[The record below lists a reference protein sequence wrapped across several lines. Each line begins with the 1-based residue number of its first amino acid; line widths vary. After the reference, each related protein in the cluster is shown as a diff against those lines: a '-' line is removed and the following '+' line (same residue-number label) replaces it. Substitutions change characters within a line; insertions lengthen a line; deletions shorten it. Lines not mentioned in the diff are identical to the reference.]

1 MGNRDGRAARQGG
14 RQRGTFAATP
24 RRTRG
29 TLTGKKGRA
38 ASREKGR
45 AVALHSTEYSGT
57 ITTQPHRL
65 AAHPSGTP
73 QRRNEHDGIT
83 QGATKT
89 RGVIPFFLFFKG
101 GFMAGRKPLP
111 LARAKSEGAKVRL
124 TPGQYARLL
133 RLAAFR
139 ELTVS
144 ELIRS
149 LIDGATVGIA
159 LPEELHTQNRD
170 MSRA

>member
-1 MGNRDGRAARQGG
+1 
-14 RQRGTFAATP
+14 
-24 RRTRG
+24 
-29 TLTGKKGRA
+29 
-38 ASREKGR
+38 
-45 AVALHSTEYSGT
+45 
-57 ITTQPHRL
+57 
-65 AAHPSGTP
+65 
-73 QRRNEHDGIT
+73 
-83 QGATKT
+83 
-89 RGVIPFFLFFKG
+89 
-101 GFMAGRKPLP
+101 MAGRKPLP

-159 LPEELHTQNRD
+159 LPEELHTQTRD
-170 MSRA
+170 ATHV